1 MDKEPDAEVV
11 VPQEPLMPPKTS
23 PALLAVEK
31 ILRTTRGWGLAGG
44 EMSEEARASLGS
56 CSASALVPYP
66 PSALMQVTVWDAAG
80 SSHGI
85 SPIPHPHSVAEHWG
99 LAASG
104 RHMVQLKTYP
114 FPSCP
119 LASSPPSLPP
129 SLTLPFSFCLSPSL
143 VFTHSLSGRAASEGP
158 AQRSVAA
165 TQTGTAGSC
174 NSEWILT
181 CGGLC
186 HWGME

>member
-1 MDKEPDAEVV
+1 MPSFSAHPLPSLITDAGDGVGCSWQQ
-11 VPQEPLMPPKTS
+11 PWDLTHPMPS
-23 PALLAVEK
+23 QGGFAQ
-31 ILRTTRGWGLAGG
+31 RWG
-44 EMSEEARASLGS
+44 
-56 CSASALVPYP
+56 V
-66 PSALMQVTVWDAAG
+66 
-80 SSHGI
+80 
-85 SPIPHPHSVAEHWG
+85 
-99 LAASG
+99 AASE
-104 RHMVQLKTYP
+104 RRMVQLKTYP

-158 AQRSVAA
+158 AQHSVAA

-181 CGGLC
+181 CGELC